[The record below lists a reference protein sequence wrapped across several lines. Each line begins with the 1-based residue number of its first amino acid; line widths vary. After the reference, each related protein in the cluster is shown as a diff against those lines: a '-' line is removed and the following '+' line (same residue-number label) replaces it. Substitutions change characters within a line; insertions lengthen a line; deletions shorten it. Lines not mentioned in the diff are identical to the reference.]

1 MKKTDIVEYFG
12 NQTKIAQALGITSA
26 AVGAWKEQIP
36 ELRARQLEE
45 ITGGAL
51 KFEDHKVPS
60 AVKTA

>member
-1 MKKTDIVEYFG
+1 MRKDKVVSYFG
-12 NQTKIAQALGITSA
+12 SNTKIARALGITSA

-60 AVKTA
+60 AVKAA